1 MSQNAGE
8 GGERVCVCNHTH
20 VCIHMLMHTQIVK
33 FTYGCFDKINENVYF
48 SMYYYSSLFSKLILL

>member
-8 GGERVCVCNHTH
+8 GGERVCVCNHIH

-33 FTYGCFDKINENVYF
+33 FAYGCFDKINENVYF